1 MQKRRQIKMNK
12 IVKRTIGF
20 VLAFVVCV
28 SMLSLSMCAYMTE
41 AFAEGQKTPLLI
53 DPDFAD
59 KPGGA
64 HTHPGGTGQMGEGFD
79 EMWKALSI
87 TVTDSKG
94 NVYNVPNEFYNNEG
108 VKNKMFV
115 NRLGGLYEEGEEL
128 TVTVDTSGLPEGYHI
143 SYSPFN
149 KKEHKYVIEG
159 GYYKFKIKYTHNS
172 NDKMHIRIPMGAMSV
187 KFDLQGGN
195 VLGNTDAIINKVKK
209 DNTVDFPSKPMKKD
223 LNFGGWYTKM
233 PEAYQGNPLPE
244 PGKMYLWNEEDRFSD
259 YNRDWKLFNDPNDD
273 PLYDGIFLLRALWN
287 AEVEFDSNGGS
298 PVEKAVV
305 KEGEKLIEPEAP
317 VKKYAEFLG
326 WTTEDGKDYDFS
338 KPVTKNMVLKAK
350 WNNYTMPKGKDIEI
364 NVGDKFR
371 PEDGIKNKDKLP
383 KGTTI
388 ETKDIVDTSKSG
400 VYDVTLLVKYP
411 NGDIKEVAIKVTVK
425 GKNNGGNTAPK
436 TGDTSDVLLYGGLL
450 AIMSMNILFALRK
463 KNYK

>member
-1 MQKRRQIKMNK
+1 MNI

-41 AFAEGQKTPLLI
+41 AFAEEQKTPLLI

-59 KPGGA
+59 APGEG
-64 HTHPGGTGQMGEGFD
+64 HSHPSAAGQMGEEFD
-79 EMWKALSI
+79 KMWKALSI

-94 NVYNVPNEFYNNEG
+94 NVYEVPHEFFNDEG
-108 VKNKMFV
+108 VKNEKHI

-128 TVTVDTSGLPEGYHI
+128 TITVDTNGLPEGYHI
-143 SYSPFN
+143 SYSPITKSEQEYFI
-149 KKEHKYVIEG
+149 KG

-172 NDKMHIRIPMGAMSV
+172 KDKMRITIPMGAMSV

-195 VLGNTDAIINKVKK
+195 ILGKTDAIINKVKK
-209 DNTVDFPSKPMKKD
+209 DNSVDFPSKPMKND

-233 PEAYQGNPLPE
+233 PETYKGKPLE
-244 PGKMYLWNEEDRFSD
+244 NPGKMYLWNEKDRFSD

-298 PVEKAVV
+298 PVDKTVV

-364 NVGDKFR
+364 NVGDKFK

-388 ETKDIVDTSKSG
+388 EAKDIVDTNKSG

-436 TGDTSDVLLYGGLL
+436 TGDTSDILLYGGLL
-450 AIMSMNILFALRK
+450 AIMSMNILFVLRK

>member
-1 MQKRRQIKMNK
+1 MNK

-59 KPGGA
+59 APGEG
-64 HTHPGGTGQMGEGFD
+64 HSHPSATGQMGEEFD
-79 EMWKALSI
+79 KMWKALSI

-94 NVYNVPNEFYNNEG
+94 NVYDVPHEFCNDEG
-108 VKNKMFV
+108 VKSEKDI

-128 TVTVDTSGLPEGYHI
+128 TITVDTSGLPEGYHI
-143 SYSPFN
+143 SYSPST
-149 KKEHKYVIEG
+149 KSQQKYFIKG

-172 NDKMHIRIPMGAMSV
+172 KDKMIITIPMGAMSV

-195 VLGNTDAIINKVKK
+195 ILGNTDAIINKVKK
-209 DNTVDFPSKPMKKD
+209 DNSVDFPRKPMKKD

-233 PEAYQGNPLPE
+233 PETYQGKPLE
-244 PGKMYLWNEEDRFSD
+244 NPGKMYLWNEEDRFSD
-259 YNRDWKLFNDPNDD
+259 YNRDWKLFNDPIDD

-298 PVEKAVV
+298 PVDKAVV

-364 NVGDKFR
+364 NVGDKFK

-388 ETKDIVDTSKSG
+388 KAKDIVDTNKSG

-436 TGDTSDVLLYGGLL
+436 TGDTSDILLYGGLL
-450 AIMSMNILFALRK
+450 AIMSMNILFILRK

>member
-1 MQKRRQIKMNK
+1 MNI

-53 DPDFAD
+53 DVDFAD
-59 KPGGA
+59 APGEG
-64 HTHPGGTGQMGEGFD
+64 HSHPSATGQMGEEFD
-79 EMWKALSI
+79 KMWKALSI

-94 NVYNVPNEFYNNEG
+94 NVYDVPHEFCNDEG
-108 VKNKMFV
+108 VKNEKYI
-115 NRLGGLYEEGEEL
+115 NRLGGIYEEGEEL
-128 TVTVDTSGLPEGYHI
+128 TITVDTNGLPEGYHI
-143 SYSPFN
+143 SYSPIT
-149 KKEHKYVIEG
+149 KSQQKYFIKG

-172 NDKMHIRIPMGAMSV
+172 KDKMHITIPIGAMSV

-195 VLGNTDAIINKVKK
+195 ILGNTDAIINKVKK
-209 DNTVDFPSKPMKKD
+209 DNSVDFPSKPIKKD

-233 PEAYQGNPLPE
+233 PETYQGNPLPE

-298 PVEKAVV
+298 PVDKAVV

-364 NVGDKFR
+364 NVGDKFK

-388 ETKDIVDTSKSG
+388 KAKDIVDTNKSG
-400 VYDVTLLVKYP
+400 IYDVTLLVKYP

-436 TGDTSDVLLYGGLL
+436 TGDTSDILLYGGLL
-450 AIMSMNILFALRK
+450 AIMSMNILFVLRK

>member
-1 MQKRRQIKMNK
+1 MNI

-20 VLAFVVCV
+20 VLAFAVCLC
-28 SMLSLSMCAYMTE
+28 MLSLSMCAYMTE

-59 KPGGA
+59 APGEG
-64 HTHPGGTGQMGEGFD
+64 HSHPSATGQMGEEFD
-79 EMWKALSI
+79 KMWKALSI

-94 NVYNVPNEFYNNEG
+94 NVYDVPHEFCNDEG
-108 VKNKMFV
+108 VKSEKDI

-128 TVTVDTSGLPEGYHI
+128 TITVYTSGLPEGYHI
-143 SYSPFN
+143 SYSPVT
-149 KKEHKYVIEG
+149 KSEQKYFIKG

-172 NDKMHIRIPMGAMSV
+172 KDKMQITIPMGAMSV

-195 VLGNTDAIINKVKK
+195 ILGNTDAIINKVKK
-209 DNTVDFPSKPMKKD
+209 DNSVDFPSNPMKKD

-233 PEAYQGNPLPE
+233 PETYQGKPLE
-244 PGKMYLWNEEDRFSD
+244 NPGKMHLWNEEDRFSD
-259 YNRDWKLFNDPNDD
+259 YNRDWKLINDPNDD
-273 PLYDGIFLLRALWN
+273 PMYDGIFLLRALWN
-287 AEVEFDSNGGS
+287 AEVEFSSNGGS

-364 NVGDKFR
+364 NLGDKFR

-400 VYDVTLLVKYP
+400 IYDVTLLVKYP

-425 GKNNGGNTAPK
+425 GKNNGANTAPK

-450 AIMSMNILFALRK
+450 AIMSMNILFILRK

>member
-1 MQKRRQIKMNK
+1 MNK
-12 IVKRTIGF
+12 TIKRTIGF

-59 KPGGA
+59 TPGSGHA
-64 HTHPGGTGQMGEGFD
+64 HPSATGQMGEEFD
-79 EMWKALSI
+79 KMWKALSI

-94 NVYNVPNEFYNNEG
+94 NVYDVPHEFCNDEG
-108 VKNKMFV
+108 VKSEKDI

-128 TVTVDTSGLPEGYHI
+128 TITVDTRGLPEGYHI
-143 SYSPFN
+143 SYSPVT
-149 KKEHKYVIEG
+149 KSEQKYFIKG

-172 NDKMHIRIPMGAMSV
+172 KDKMQITIPMGAMSV

-233 PEAYQGNPLPE
+233 PEAYQGKPLPE

-287 AEVEFDSNGGS
+287 AEVEFDS
-298 PVEKAVV
+298 VEEADEYVPPHWF
-305 KEGEKLIEPEAP
+305 GEEVTMDKRYSNAHLSKFGLP
-317 VKKYAEFLG
+317 
-326 WTTEDGKDYDFS
+326 TERD
-338 KPVTKNMVLKAK
+338 L
-350 WNNYTMPKGKDIEI
+350 
-364 NVGDKFR
+364 
-371 PEDGIKNKDKLP
+371 
-383 KGTTI
+383 
-388 ETKDIVDTSKSG
+388 
-400 VYDVTLLVKYP
+400 
-411 NGDIKEVAIKVTVK
+411 
-425 GKNNGGNTAPK
+425 
-436 TGDTSDVLLYGGLL
+436 
-450 AIMSMNILFALRK
+450 
-463 KNYK
+463 

>member
-1 MQKRRQIKMNK
+1 MNK
-12 IVKRTIGF
+12 AIKRTIGF

-59 KPGGA
+59 TPGSGHA
-64 HTHPGGTGQMGEGFD
+64 HPSATGQLGEEFD
-79 EMWKALSI
+79 KMWKALSI

-94 NVYNVPNEFYNNEG
+94 NVYDVPHEFCNDEG
-108 VKNKMFV
+108 VKSEKDI

-128 TVTVDTSGLPEGYHI
+128 TITVDTSGLPEGYHI
-143 SYSPFN
+143 SYSPVT
-149 KKEHKYVIEG
+149 KSEQKYFIKG

-172 NDKMHIRIPMGAMSV
+172 KDKMKITIPMGAMSV

-209 DNTVDFPSKPMKKD
+209 DNSVDFPSKPMKKD

-298 PVEKAVV
+298 PVYKAVV
-305 KEGEKLIEPEAP
+305 KEGEKVLEPEAP

-338 KPVTKNMVLKAK
+338 KPVTKNMALKAK

-364 NVGDKFR
+364 NVGDKFK

-400 VYDVTLLVKYP
+400 AYDVTLLVKYP

-436 TGDTSDVLLYGGLL
+436 TGDTSDILLYDGLL
-450 AIMSMNILFALRK
+450 AIMSMNILFILRK

>member
-1 MQKRRQIKMNK
+1 
-12 IVKRTIGF
+12 
-20 VLAFVVCV
+20 
-28 SMLSLSMCAYMTE
+28 MLRDK
-41 AFAEGQKTPLLI
+41 KTPLLI

-59 KPGGA
+59 APGEG
-64 HTHPGGTGQMGEGFD
+64 HSHPSATGQMGEEFD
-79 EMWKALSI
+79 KMWKALSI

-94 NVYNVPNEFYNNEG
+94 NVYDVPHEFCNDEG
-108 VKNKMFV
+108 VKSEKDI

-128 TVTVDTSGLPEGYHI
+128 TITVDTSGLPEGYHI
-143 SYSPFN
+143 SYSPVT
-149 KKEHKYVIEG
+149 KSEQKYFIKG

-172 NDKMHIRIPMGAMSV
+172 KDKMQITIPMGAMSV

-195 VLGNTDAIINKVKK
+195 ILGNTDAIINKVKK
-209 DNTVDFPSKPMKKD
+209 DNSVDFPSKPIKKD

-233 PEAYQGNPLPE
+233 PETYQGKPLE
-244 PGKMYLWNEEDRFSD
+244 NPGKMYLWNEKDRFSD
-259 YNRDWKLFNDPNDD
+259 YNRDWKLINDPNDD

-298 PVEKAVV
+298 PVEKAVA
-305 KEGEKLIEPEAP
+305 KEGEKLIKPEAP

-364 NVGDKFR
+364 NVGDKFK

-388 ETKDIVDTSKSG
+388 KAKDIVDTNKSG

-436 TGDTSDVLLYGGLL
+436 TGDTSDILLYGGLL
-450 AIMSMNILFALRK
+450 AIMSMNILFVLRK

>member
-1 MQKRRQIKMNK
+1 MNK

-20 VLAFVVCV
+20 LLAFVVCV

-41 AFAEGQKTPLLI
+41 AFAEGEKTPLLI
-53 DPDFAD
+53 DPDIAEA
-59 KPGGA
+59 PGEG
-64 HTHPGGTGQMGEGFD
+64 HSHPSATGQMGEEFD
-79 EMWKALSI
+79 KMWKALSI

-94 NVYNVPNEFYNNEG
+94 NVYNVPHEFCNDEG
-108 VKNKMFV
+108 VKNEKYI

-128 TVTVDTSGLPEGYHI
+128 TITVDTSGLPEGYHI
-143 SYSPFN
+143 SYSPIT
-149 KKEHKYVIEG
+149 KSQQKYFIKG

-172 NDKMHIRIPMGAMSV
+172 KDKMIITIPMGAMSV

-195 VLGNTDAIINKVKK
+195 ILGNTDAIINKVKK
-209 DNTVDFPSKPMKKD
+209 DNSVDFPSKPIKKD

-233 PEAYQGNPLPE
+233 PETYQGKPLE
-244 PGKMYLWNEEDRFSD
+244 NPGKMYLWNEEDRFSD
-259 YNRDWKLFNDPNDD
+259 YNRDWKLINDPNDD
-273 PLYDGIFLLRALWN
+273 PMYDCIFLLRALWN
-287 AEVEFDSNGGS
+287 AEVEFSSNGGS

-305 KEGEKLIEPEAP
+305 KEGEKLIKPEAP

-436 TGDTSDVLLYGGLL
+436 TGDTSDILLYGGLL
-450 AIMSMNILFALRK
+450 AIMSMNILFVLRK

>member
-20 VLAFVVCV
+20 ILAFVVCV
-28 SMLSLSMCAYMTE
+28 CMLSLSMCAYMTE

-53 DPDFAD
+53 EPDFAD
-59 KPGGA
+59 RPGGG
-64 HTHPGGTGQMGEGFD
+64 HSRPGGTGQMGEGFD

-108 VKNKMFV
+108 VKSEKHI

-128 TVTVDTSGLPEGYHI
+128 TITVDTSGLPEGYHI

-149 KKEHKYVIEG
+149 KEAHKWVIEG

-172 NDKMHIRIPMGAMSV
+172 NDIMYIRIPMGAMSV

-209 DNTVDFPSKPMKKD
+209 DNTVDFPSKPIKKD

-233 PEAYQGNPLPE
+233 PETYQGKPLE
-244 PGKMYLWNEEDRFSD
+244 NPGKMYLWNEEDRFSD
-259 YNRDWKLFNDPNDD
+259 YNRDWKLFNDPIDD

-305 KEGEKLIEPEAP
+305 KEGEKLIKPEAP

-436 TGDTSDVLLYGGLL
+436 TGDTSDILLYGGLL
-450 AIMSMNILFALRK
+450 AIMSMNILFVLRK

>member
-1 MQKRRQIKMNK
+1 MNI

-20 VLAFVVCV
+20 VLAFAVCV

-41 AFAEGQKTPLLI
+41 AFAEEQKTPLLI

-59 KPGGA
+59 APGEG
-64 HTHPGGTGQMGEGFD
+64 HSHPSAVGQMGEEFD
-79 EMWKALSI
+79 KMWKALSI

-94 NVYNVPNEFYNNEG
+94 NVYDVPHEFCNDEG
-108 VKNKMFV
+108 VKNEKHI

-128 TVTVDTSGLPEGYHI
+128 TITVDTSGLPEGYHI
-143 SYSPFN
+143 SYSPITKSEQEYFI
-149 KKEHKYVIEG
+149 KG

-172 NDKMHIRIPMGAMSV
+172 KDKMKITIPMGAMSV

-195 VLGNTDAIINKVKK
+195 ILGNTDAIINKVKK

-233 PEAYQGNPLPE
+233 PETYQGKPLE
-244 PGKMYLWNEEDRFSD
+244 NPGKMYLWNEEDRFSD

-298 PVEKAVV
+298 LVEKAVV
-305 KEGEKLIEPEAP
+305 KEGEKLIKPEAP

-364 NVGDKFR
+364 NLGDKFR

-400 VYDVTLLVKYP
+400 IYDVTLLVKYP

-436 TGDTSDVLLYGGLL
+436 TGDTSDILLYGGLL
-450 AIMSMNILFALRK
+450 AIMSMNILFMLRK